1 MATTFDAHANLASA
15 VVDTPPSPD
24 DSGTSLVVAA
34 GHGARFPAADGAG
47 NNEFMA
53 VIYPDGDFP
62 TLDNAEVVRVT
73 EVATDTLTIVREQE
87 STTAINVAAGNRIMG
102 VLSSAMVGALET
114 VLNAAEDD
122 IDALQATAS
131 ALSPVATSGD
141 YDDLSNTPTLGT
153 AAAEDVDFFATG
165 AEGDLAATA
174 LQPGDGTDQLNSAT
188 YDGTL
193 VSASGTALSN
203 AMEVIDEWGDIV
215 TQDLAT
221 VLATADA
228 YSPAATGNWTDVG
241 QPSDQDDAL
250 DRLASRSASA
260 LAPVATSGDYDD
272 LSNPPTPADI
282 GAAVEPT
289 SVLDALV
296 GASDPW
302 DVSAVVGHFAT
313 LYLTTVTQIQLP
325 AAASLP
331 LNSRT
336 IFANATGATKS
347 VTFTA
352 DGAEL
357 MGNGQS
363 SLTIDCP
370 AGSAIA
376 VVPLPPAFGV
386 HWGSS
391 LIGDVTATSTV
402 TPGNL
407 VSWNDTDVLEDAGV
421 AASDF
426 ASKARLDRY
435 YPESPV
441 TPHLLVSKYVTYD
454 PDFPL
459 DGSATHV
466 GGQAIEEGQNLTILN
481 NESGNGGIWTMS
493 LVGAAT
499 RATGLGSMQDGDIGQ
514 YDHVS
519 YTGTYWAY
527 FAQFRLYGDA
537 AVRGLAPNPPTT
549 DGVFGGEAVSREFR
563 CHLIATDLTGDAL
576 TILNADGTTTVV
588 DVSDNLSGYGVLCVL
603 VLDSN
608 EVLTIDNAGAIVQTE
623 DFATCDGVWIARGV
637 NGNGVNAAAALNGIG
652 TLGGSPLTTDPAVL
666 TTADAYT
673 PAATGDWTDTG
684 QPSDQDDALDKL
696 ASRDADA
703 YTPAASADWNA
714 ANQPTGQ
721 NDALDIL
728 ADRSTAAIH
737 VLTYNGVDD
746 YEPLNGAEIPDGA
759 PRRFV
764 GNTDPASAGGGSW
777 SLVAN
782 VDEWLD
788 TTA

>member
-15 VVDTPPSPD
+15 VVDTAPSPD
-24 DSGTSLVVAA
+24 DSGTSLVVAT

-73 EVATDTLTIVREQE
+73 DVTGDVLTIVREQE
-87 STTAINVAAGNRIMG
+87 NTTAINVSAGNRIMG
-102 VLSSAMVGALET
+102 VLSSAMVGSLET

-122 IDALQATAS
+122 IIALQATAS

-153 AAAEDVDFFATG
+153 AAAQDVGDFATG

-174 LQPGDGTDQLNSAT
+174 LQPGDGTDSLNSAA
-188 YDGTL
+188 YDGL
-193 VSASGTALSN
+193 LSAASGVDLDQ
-203 AMEVIDEWGDIV
+203 AMQLIDNF
-215 TQDLAT
+215 
-221 VLATADA
+221 
-228 YSPAATGNWTDVG
+228 AA
-241 QPSDQDDAL
+241 
-250 DRLASRSASA
+250 
-260 LAPVATSGDYDD
+260 VAASGDYDD

-313 LYLTTVTQIQLP
+313 LYLTSVTQIQLP

-363 SLTIDCP
+363 SLTMDCP

-391 LIGDVTATSTV
+391 LIGDVTAQPTV

-407 VSWNDTDVLEDAGV
+407 VSWNATDVLEDAGV
-421 AASDF
+421 AASEF

-435 YPESPV
+435 YPEAPV
-441 TPHLLVSKYVTYD
+441 TPHLHVSKYVTYD

-499 RATGLGSMQDGDIGQ
+499 RAIGLGSMQDGDIGQ

-527 FAQFRLYGDA
+527 FAQFRLYGDS

-588 DVSDNLSGYGVLCVL
+588 DVSDDLSGFGLLCVL

-637 NGNGVNAAAALNGIG
+637 NGNGVNAVAALNGIG

-673 PAATGDWTDTG
+673 PAASGDWVGDG
-684 QPSDQDDALDKL
+684 QPTDQTDALDKL
-696 ASRDADA
+696 AARDADA